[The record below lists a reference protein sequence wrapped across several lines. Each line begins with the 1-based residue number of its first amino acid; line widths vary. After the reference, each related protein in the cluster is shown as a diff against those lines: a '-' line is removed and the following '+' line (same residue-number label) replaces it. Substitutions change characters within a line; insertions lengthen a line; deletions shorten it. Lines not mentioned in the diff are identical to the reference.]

1 MAPHV
6 PNTILIA
13 LFKYQFALSLSQF
26 LMVGSIYI
34 AANDVCCMREKK
46 VRKLPQKMGHLVLLE
61 ILGVEYKCFIPE
73 CFCRRGVKTTWSI
86 PQSETGAV
94 RSILLSLCWF

>member
-46 VRKLPQKMGHLVLLE
+46 VRKLPQKNGT
-61 ILGVEYKCFIPE
+61 LGTFRNSRC
-73 CFCRRGVKTTWSI
+73 
-86 PQSETGAV
+86 
-94 RSILLSLCWF
+94 